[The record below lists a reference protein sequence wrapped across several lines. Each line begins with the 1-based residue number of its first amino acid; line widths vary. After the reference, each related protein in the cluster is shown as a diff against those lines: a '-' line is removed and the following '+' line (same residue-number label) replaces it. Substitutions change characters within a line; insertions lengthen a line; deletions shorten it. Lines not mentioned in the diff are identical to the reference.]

1 MKMKKVLLAAALAL
15 VPALFFTGKAMAQT
29 KQYGT
34 EVCVNASLADE
45 AKRQFPNATLHVLP
59 DFADSDMNGWRIV
72 SGPVGPGGRIHTD
85 AEEIQRR
92 RYERIMNPSTRGE

>member
-1 MKMKKVLLAAALAL
+1 MKKVLLAAALAL

-45 AKRQFPNATLHVLP
+45 AKRRFPNATFHVLP
-59 DFADSDMNGWRIV
+59 DFADSHMNGWRIV
-72 SGPVGPGGRIHTD
+72 SGPVDPKGRIHTD
-85 AEEIQRR
+85 ADEIGLRQR
-92 RYERIMNPSTRGE
+92 ERSRDTSIRGE